1 MTEFEK
7 IDLNIKSNKKANL
20 SIKNINSNFNK
31 SPVILIDS
39 EIHIQINGNK
49 LRVADEEYDLSNMLI
64 IDVVKLLDGLGIYA
78 KISNINYVMYPAILL
93 SDFNS
98 ETLRI
103 ESITKSPENL
113 LENGILYIEAIYNI
127 DECIEIEVVKV
138 FDEDREYDFILN
150 EIKIYSPATKRTK
163 IMYKEKYKKYLLNVQ
178 SSKAIE
184 GYRFNNINN
193 SLDSIII
200 ERTNSND
207 YEIL

>member
-78 KISNINYVMYPAILL
+78 KISNINYAMYPAILL

-103 ESITKSPENL
+103 EPLTKSPENL

-127 DECIEIEVVKV
+127 NECMELEVVKV